1 MLSQRRIQRQ
11 SAKPLTH
18 TEFIPHLARIEPLFK
33 EEFEKF
39 SVRRA
44 RARSTGALEAFVTQR
59 TKALAKRAH
68 SSPPSLPPSL
78 SVCPSLPPSLLPS
91 LPSSLFS
98 TFPFTLP
105 NNSSHNLTTLS
116 HFAPTPSISL
126 ILSHK
131 YCS

>member
-44 RARSTGALEAFVTQR
+44 RAHAAQARWKLV
-59 TKALAKRAH
+59 
-68 SSPPSLPPSL
+68 
-78 SVCPSLPPSLLPS
+78 
-91 LPSSLFS
+91 
-98 TFPFTLP
+98 
-105 NNSSHNLTTLS
+105 
-116 HFAPTPSISL
+116 
-126 ILSHK
+126 
-131 YCS
+131 